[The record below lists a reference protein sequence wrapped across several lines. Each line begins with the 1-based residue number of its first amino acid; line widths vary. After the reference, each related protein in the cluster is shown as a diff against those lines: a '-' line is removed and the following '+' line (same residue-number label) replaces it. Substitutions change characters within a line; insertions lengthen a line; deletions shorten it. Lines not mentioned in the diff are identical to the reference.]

1 MSELK
6 TFEQLTEDSFEK
18 KGIVSLADRPNQ
30 ASTFGVGGLTAAEL
44 KARFDALPQL
54 IRGKLNEIYTALSG
68 EYATQY
74 IAMPTGTQEN
84 LLPSSWGKY
93 KNVSD
98 FILAFASGEISEDLV
113 VKTNEGN
120 LSLSAII
127 NNLFK
132 ATNSNEED
140 ISALNRQIDFI
151 YDEITLKQE
160 KLIAGEGIV
169 IQGNVISAPKQSD
182 TAGTSVLINNAFVQ
196 EVSFTSDP
204 QEQIDGKADK
214 TQLNGKADKNSVES
228 VTRIDVTELR
238 DNPYNR
244 DISLSELISIDIE
257 RAISNK
263 PIGASRANIEFYN
276 VPDEDLFG
284 NYLYWNDV
292 VFQSNCN
299 YKLADFTEIQTPK
312 YINLT
317 NIENCD
323 FEGLLIKSNDDMGV
337 SLNTCKNLQFLNCS
351 FYAFSSNPFAI
362 ENSTDIY
369 FENCVFDKSTYP
381 VDCVVITDTGSNF
394 RWIMFENCVFKKVVG
409 NYAIN
414 VSAVTNTKNLVS
426 VSNCHFDDLTKVRK
440 DDVIIGSG
448 KVSITATEDEIPT
461 KLSELE
467 NDTGF
472 TTTTTSPE
480 VTRISIYNLLTDGR
494 NTSLAAK
501 ITEAIENAYKARPQG
516 AARAN
521 IEFYNI
527 PAAEDENWDYEY
539 WNDVTFESNCN
550 YRFSVFNDRLSSKY
564 INLVGLENCDFEG
577 FNIGS
582 TRDLGFTFKNCK
594 NIQVLNSSIT
604 SLCSRPLSFEN
615 CNELYFEN
623 CVFER
628 SSYPSDYEIIFTDN
642 GSGFRWIMFDNC
654 VFSKHEGMTP
664 FDASGVT
671 NARSLIS
678 FANCHFSDLT
688 NITESDFEGLGS
700 GKISLSVD
708 QTEVGKSAY
717 GYAQDGGYTG
727 TESEFTQDFAK
738 VLSLTSAEE
747 ESV

>member
-1 MSELK
+1 MNELK
-6 TFEQLTEDSFEK
+6 TFKQLTEDSFK
-18 KGIVSLADRPNQ
+18 KEGIVSLADRPNQ

-54 IRGKLNEIYTALSG
+54 IREKLNEIYTALSG
-68 EYATQY
+68 VNATQY
-74 IAMPTGTQEN
+74 IA
-84 LLPSSWGKY
+84 LPYKLEWAQKY
-93 KNVSD
+93 GSLYD
-98 FILAFASGEISEDLV
+98 FLLAFASGEISEDLV

-120 LSLSAII
+120 HLSLSAII

-132 ATNSNEED
+132 ATNSNKED
-140 ISALNRQIDFI
+140 ISELNDQINFI
-151 YDEITLKQE
+151 YDEITLKQD

-169 IQGNVISAPKQSD
+169 IQGNVISAPGQS
-182 TAGTSVLINNAFVQ
+182 TMVLIDNDFAQ

-228 VTRIDVTELR
+228 VTRIDVTALR
-238 DNPYNR
+238 DNPNNR

-448 KVSITATEDEIPT
+448 KVSITASEDEIPT

-480 VTRISIYNLLTDGR
+480 VTRIDVGVIYQKYG
-494 NTSLAAK
+494 NTSEFGKK
-501 ITEAIENAYKARPQG
+501 ISEAIENAVNSRPTG
-516 AARAN
+516 ANRTN
-521 IEFYNI
+521 IEFYSSISNVI
-527 PAAEDENWDYEY
+527 DASWGS
-539 WNDVTFESNCN
+539 VTWKSNCN
-550 YRFSVFNDRLSSKY
+550 YSFATIYRSHRDYPFINNIENCTFTNFNLKDGSQGLVFRNCKNLQF
-564 INLVGLENCDFEG
+564 INCTFGAGTIYFQPNCVNIYLENCSFGEG
-577 FNIGS
+577 GLTIDDS
-582 TRDLGFTFKNCK
+582 A
-594 NIQVLNSSIT
+594 
-604 SLCSRPLSFEN
+604 
-615 CNELYFEN
+615 
-623 CVFER
+623 
-628 SSYPSDYEIIFTDN
+628 TD
-642 GSGFRWIMFDNC
+642 FRWIMVENCIFRKKTYGYTIGGTISNPKHLLIISNCFFDDL
-654 VFSKHEGMTP
+654 SKVSIY
-664 FDASGVT
+664 D
-671 NARSLIS
+671 IS
-678 FANCHFSDLT
+678 DS
-688 NITESDFEGLGS
+688 S